1 MNSGERTVDKAGD
14 VSSAFTVFA
23 FLFAW
28 AQLFDYSA
36 AVATIFDFST
46 NYYDIDYC
54 FTVAICLTAVWVILN
69 PSSLYR
75 SIFLFVFV
83 IVGTIIRM
91 PISPNHVVFEVIV
104 LISILTCFVYMK
116 LKEKS
121 SFTKTKFYEA
131 FAPVVRLEVI
141 VLYFWAAIHKINTG
155 FFDKDISCATI
166 QLFNVKDVLPIM
178 PTPDWFIS
186 INPFLTLLTESSIP
200 ILLIIPKTR
209 ILGLIIA
216 IIFHFILGFVYTG
229 FTILVYSFLSLFIP
243 ASSYDRIKPNFKQL
257 TYKLSKIL
265 SKFSNYKD
273 WKKTRFDNFITQ
285 LIFLISIFFL
295 MGFFMRGNPEKFY
308 LLSEEGLYIIFF
320 FVFLIAFFYFV
331 IRGVKEFRIE
341 QRITLVPE
349 MKWLLIFPILVLV
362 NGSLPHLGV
371 KNIQS
376 MAMFSNLRTE
386 GGKTNHLFIPSFF
399 QSSNN
404 LEDLVTIKGANLREL
419 NKFSGFSS
427 RRPLRGT
434 SVTLPRSYVKHMEN
448 NDKDYRERFEYKVP
462 FVLLQN
468 LVTGLA
474 KEGQKDIKLEYE
486 RDGEILYT
494 RNAEVDPVLSKASIF
509 QRKFISQRAVPDD
522 DRGLCMW

>member
-178 PTPDWFIS
+178 PTPDWFIF
-186 INPFLTLLTESSIP
+186 INPYLTLLTESSIP

-216 IIFHFILGFVYTG
+216 IIFHFILGFIYTG

-243 ASSYDRIKPNFKQL
+243 SSSYDRIKQTFNQL
-257 TYKLSKIL
+257 TDKFSQML
-265 SKFSNYKD
+265 SKFSNYKN
-273 WKKTRFDNFITQ
+273 WKKTRLDSFITQ
-285 LIFLISIFFL
+285 SIFLIAIFLLLKVFI
-295 MGFFMRGNPEKFY
+295 RGDPEKFY
-308 LLSEEGLYIIFF
+308 LLSEQGLYIIFF
-320 FVFLIAFFYFV
+320 FVLCFTFFYFV
-331 IRGVKEFRIE
+331 IIRVRKLGIE
-341 QRITLVPE
+341 QWVTLIPKT
-349 MKWLLIFPILVLV
+349 KWLLIFPALVFI
-362 NGSLPHLGV
+362 NGSLPQIGL
-371 KNIQS
+371 KNIQAI
-376 MAMFSNLRTE
+376 AMFSNLRTE
-386 GGKTNHLFIPSFF
+386 GGKSNHLFIPSTF
-399 QSSNN
+399 QLSNN
-404 LEDLVTIKGANLREL
+404 LKDLVTIKGANVMDL

-427 RRPLRGT
+427 KRPLRGT
-434 SVTLPRSYVKHMEN
+434 SVTLPRSYIKYMEDN
-448 NDKDYRERFEYKVP
+448 NKDYRERFEYKVP